1 MNIIDKIITIF
12 APPAPIDPLPSNQI
26 DREYRKQRIR
36 IFLGIFIGYG
46 AAYLVRNNISMAIP
60 HLIKEGIYN
69 ETQLGLLMTAISLA
83 YGISKFIMGNLS
95 DRSNP
100 RYFLALGLLVPTL
113 IAYVL
118 GCTSWAYGNLA
129 ILIFLMIL
137 IGWFQGM
144 TYPPCVR
151 VLAHWYTV
159 KERSL
164 TMTVWNLSHNIG
176 GSLVGPLATLGMLW
190 FGTWKGLFTLPAI
203 IVSATVLLVIFWVR
217 DTPQSLGLPPIEEYH
232 GGKISNHSPSILTI
246 EKELSSKEIF
256 VKHILKNRAVW
267 FLALANIFVYFVR
280 YGVLNWAPLYLQQVK
295 GFDFKGQ
302 GLAYFI
308 FEFSGIFSILL
319 CGYLSSRYFKSRRVP
334 VIVVSMI
341 LVTFA
346 VLGYWLNP
354 PGNIFIDD
362 ILLAAIGFLIYG
374 PVVFIGMQAVD
385 VVDKK
390 AVGTATG
397 LTGLFGYMIGTTGAN
412 LLLGSVVHH
421 YGWNMGF
428 YLLIAA
434 SVLSVGCL
442 IPIWNAGG
450 EK

>member
-1 MNIIDKIITIF
+1 MNIINKLTALF
-12 APPAPIDPLPSNQI
+12 APPAPIKPLPANQI
-26 DREYRKQRIR
+26 DRQYKIQKIK

-60 HLIKEGIYN
+60 HLVKEGIYN

-83 YGISKFIMGNLS
+83 YGISKFVMGNLS

-100 RYFLALGLLVPTL
+100 RYFLALGLLIPTL

-118 GCTSWAYGNLA
+118 GCTTWAYSNLT
-129 ILIFLMIL
+129 ILMCLMIL

-159 KERSL
+159 KERSF
-164 TMTVWNLSHNIG
+164 TMTIWNLSHNIG

-203 IVSATVLLVIFWVR
+203 IVSAVTVLVIWLVR
-217 DTPQSLGLPPIEEYH
+217 DTPQSLGLPSIEEYH
-232 GGKISNHSPSILTI
+232 GQTSSATTAGAFKA
-246 EKELSSKEIF
+246 ERELSSKEIF
-256 VKHILKNRAVW
+256 INHILKNKAIW
-267 FLALANIFVYFVR
+267 FLAVANIFVYFVR
-280 YGVLNWAPLYLQQVK
+280 YGILNWAPLYLQEVK

-302 GLAYFI
+302 GIAYFI
-308 FEFSGIFSILL
+308 YEFSGIFSILL
-319 CGYLSSRYFKSRRVP
+319 CGYLSSHYFKSRRVP
-334 VIVVSMI
+334 VILVSML

-354 PGNIFIDD
+354 PGHIMIDN
-362 ILLAAIGFLIYG
+362 ILLASIGFLIYG

-397 LTGLFGYMIGTTGAN
+397 LTVYSDT
-412 LLLGSVVHH
+412 
-421 YGWNMGF
+421 
-428 YLLIAA
+428 
-434 SVLSVGCL
+434 
-442 IPIWNAGG
+442 
-450 EK
+450 